1 MLCAKAYMAVISGA
15 VTTDGWGSDARLLAG
30 GSGPPRR
37 PHAPGDGARGC
48 GGARRL
54 ARRMRPADGGGPRGV
69 PAGVDTAKHAL
80 PKWSECPSDSRG
92 PAKGLDGLVKPCR
105 RRIRKALWK
114 EARGPGCSS
123 PSYSRRNQSRLQKRA
138 ATTAYSVPAKCGG
151 CPAVLAAKALS
162 RLHLQGFSRDRGE

>member
-1 MLCAKAYMAVISGA
+1 MQLDNVTTAVLLQWFAPRPRRSLQLLRARPPGVEFSRFQNGGSGPRRAGRARGRRDCALGAELLLCAKAYIAVIFGA

-69 PAGVDTAKHAL
+69 PAGVDPAKHAL
-80 PKWSECPSDSRG
+80 PKWSERPSDNRG
-92 PAKGLDGLVKPCR
+92 PAKGR
-105 RRIRKALWK
+105 
-114 EARGPGCSS
+114 
-123 PSYSRRNQSRLQKRA
+123 
-138 ATTAYSVPAKCGG
+138 
-151 CPAVLAAKALS
+151 VLS
-162 RLHLQGFSRDRGE
+162 